1 MQTILLDQQI
11 QQKLLWLTPEQKQT
25 IYDFINFLLSTKSA
39 PPELKKSDLL
49 KISVWSEED
58 IQEIE
63 RVQKQI
69 NSWTL
74 PAF

>member
-25 IYDFINFLLSTKSA
+25 IYDFINFLLSTKSTR
-39 PPELKKSDLL
+39 PELKKSDLL
-49 KISVWSEED
+49 TISVWSEED

-63 RVQKQI
+63 KVQKQI
-69 NSWTL
+69 NAWTL
-74 PAF
+74 AA

>member
-25 IYDFINFLLSTKSA
+25 IYDFINFLLSTKPTQS
-39 PPELKKSDLL
+39 ELKKSDLL
-49 KISVWSEED
+49 KISVWSDED

-63 RVQKQI
+63 KVQKQI
-69 NSWTL
+69 NTWTL